1 VRTLSPVTR
10 FLVLTVA
17 AVGFLFDTYELLMFP
32 VIGASALSELLHV
45 PADADAVRLWSGR
58 MLWIAALAGG
68 TFGLLG
74 GWLVDKLG
82 RKTIMVASI
91 LAYAL
96 SPLAAAFSTELWQFV
111 LFRSTTFVGVCVEA
125 VAAVTWLAE
134 LFDDKRTRERAI
146 GWTLAFASLGGI
158 LVTEVFNEIVAAAR
172 QGTLPALPVAFPAGH
187 DPANVAWRYTL
198 LTGLVPGLLI
208 LLLMPF
214 VPESRVWLEKK
225 RAGTLGRPSFAELF
239 APGFRRTT
247 VVTTILS
254 ACGYAAAFGALQL
267 TPLQMAPGLSAV
279 AEVRKEHGQAIQA
292 AQAKLKAAADG
303 TPEKAAAAKE
313 VAKAAAPVRQA
324 IEATRGNIQRW
335 QELGGLT
342 GRILLAALVVY
353 LPSRQLLRLFVVPGV
368 VLFPVTYLVLYKGDY
383 NTFAAAV
390 FACGLLTVAQFSF
403 ISEFLPKV
411 FPVYLRGTGSS
422 FATNV
427 GGRMIGTM
435 FAIVNTELVAPL
447 FTGENPVK
455 VATAAAVIGGS
466 VYLAALVASFFLP
479 DPKGE

>member
-1 VRTLSPVTR
+1 LPPVTR
-10 FLVLTVA
+10 FLVLAVA
-17 AVGFLFDTYELLMFP
+17 AIGFLFDTYELLMFP
-32 VIGASALSELLHV
+32 VIGASALSELLQV
-45 PADADAVRLWSGR
+45 PVDADAVRLWSGR

-74 GWLVDKLG
+74 GWLVDRLG

-91 LAYAL
+91 LLYSL
-96 SPLAAAFSTELWQFV
+96 SPVAAAYSTELWQLV
-111 LFRSTTFVGVCVEA
+111 LFRSTTFVGVCVEM

-134 LFDDKRTRERAI
+134 LFADKRTRERAI
-146 GWTLAFASLGGI
+146 GWTLAFASVGGI
-158 LVTEVFNEIVAAAR
+158 LVTEVFNGIVAAAR
-172 QGTLPALPVAFPAGH
+172 DGSLPALPVAFPAGH

-208 LLLMPF
+208 LVLMPF

-225 RAGTLGRPSFAELF
+225 RAGTLGRPSFSELF
-239 APGFRRTT
+239 APSLRRTT
-247 VVTTILS
+247 IVTTILS

-267 TPLQMAPGLSAV
+267 TPLQMVPGLPAV
-279 AEVRKEHGQAIQA
+279 AEVRKEHAAEIQA

-303 TPEKAAAAKE
+303 TPEKAAAGKE
-313 VAKAAAPVRQA
+313 MAKASAPVRQT

-342 GRILLAALVVY
+342 GRITLALLLGLVA
-353 LPSRQLLRLFVVPGV
+353 SRWLLRGFLLPGV
-368 VLFPVTYLVLYKGDY
+368 ILFPVTYLVLYQGEY
-383 NTFAAAV
+383 NV
-390 FACGLLTVAQFSF
+390 FATAIFFCGLLTVGQFSF

-411 FPVYLRGTGSS
+411 FPVHLRGTGSS

-435 FAIVNTELVAPL
+435 FALVNTELLAPL
-447 FTGENPVK
+447 FAGENPVK
-455 VATAAAVIGGS
+455 VATAAAVIGGA
-466 VYLAALVASFFLP
+466 VYLVALVTSFFLP
-479 DPKGE
+479 DPKAE